1 MGSVAVV
8 DRRTFVQGRP
18 AVYSVAGEGMP
29 VVLLHGW
36 ALAHHTYRGVIETIA
51 AQGCQVI
58 APAMPGFGGTSDLP
72 GDQFSLRGYAQWVAD
87 LLDSLDIE
95 EPAVVVGH
103 SFSAF
108 LNFTGGKSV
117 ASFIGAFLYLTPLPL
132 LACALVLLVLLAV
145 TRYMSLASI
154 VAVGSLPVA
163 CWLILQSPWPV
174 LLAAAASAALVI
186 SRHRGNIER
195 LRAGRENVFSLSK
208 QR

>member
-1 MGSVAVV
+1 MNGILFAI
-8 DRRTFVQGRP
+8 
-18 AVYSVAGEGMP
+18 
-29 VVLLHGW
+29 L
-36 ALAHHTYRGVIETIA
+36 ALAIA
-51 AQGCQVI
+51 YLVGGI
-58 APAMPGFGGTSDLP
+58 PFGL
-72 GDQFSLRGYAQWVAD
+72 LYAQFTAGKDIRKEGSGNIGATNALRTLGRTAFAVTL
-87 LLDSLDIE
+87 LLDIGKGVFAVWLAGKLTGGSMLWMALAAL
-95 EPAVVVGH
+95 AVVVGH